1 MHCRFLSYLVVGGA
15 ILLSQGLR
23 AQDQPATAPA
33 LDPATV
39 RDIQARLNQ
48 FVDGM
53 DRICNSCTAPLPM
66 ASEVAG
72 VAESYIRMQG
82 YRLHTLE
89 QNIKSLDVR
98 WNNYYPLQQ
107 WEISQDEGLM
117 SSVER
122 FELLK
127 QEASDSLEVRK
138 QMLESL
144 RGFVEARALLAS
156 LDTTYNSMGKKAF
169 ELSLTSKT
177 APLLEKQKQKEQILF
192 ATVQEKFDKAKEASR
207 YHLVSDHSMEELED
221 SFAVIKSKSETIQA
235 MQYKPLIARIK
246 DYLLGLAAVAVL
258 LLFVSMVKAK
268 IKAAKDARENMKK
281 YQETLKL
288 NGQDEYPTI

>member
-15 ILLSQGLR
+15 ILLSQGLC

-39 RDIQARLNQ
+39 RDIQTRLNQ
-48 FVDGM
+48 CVEGM

-66 ASEVAG
+66 ASEVVG

-144 RGFVEARALLAS
+144 RGFVEAKALLAS
-156 LDTTYNSMGKKAF
+156 LDTTYNSMGKQAF

-207 YHLVSDHSMEELED
+207 YHLVSEHSMEELED
-221 SFAVIKSKSETIQA
+221 SFAVIKANRKLSRPCSINPLSPASKIICWGWR
-235 MQYKPLIARIK
+235 P
-246 DYLLGLAAVAVL
+246 
-258 LLFVSMVKAK
+258 
-268 IKAAKDARENMKK
+268 
-281 YQETLKL
+281 
-288 NGQDEYPTI
+288 